1 MKKFVLA
8 GMAVAMLAI
17 PAVAS
22 ADVPRH
28 QTQSGTLTVTLPE
41 YNLVHTFTDV
51 VVNPCEGGSFTGVA
65 GTRNVGG
72 VKETVSGTIKDGQ
85 VAFDA
90 IYTGSDYPSEIGY
103 TWHTIGSG
111 AFGASIPATDST
123 GLNFTVT
130 VTSNLTDSNYKNHGQ
145 YVKAMGGGDDAAHSC
160 IGMPIN
166 SNQSK

>member
-1 MKKFVLA
+1 MKKFILA

-28 QTQSGTLTVTLPE
+28 QMQTGSITVTLPE
-41 YNLVHTFTDV
+41 YNLVHTFTGV
-51 VVNPCEGGSFTGVA
+51 TVNPCEDGKFTGIS

-72 VKETVSGTIKDGQ
+72 VVEEVSGSIKNG
-85 VAFDA
+85 VVEFNA
-90 IYTGSDYPSEIGY
+90 IYTDSNYPSEIGY
-103 TWHTIGSG
+103 NWHT
-111 AFGASIPATDST
+111 T
-123 GLNFTVT
+123 GPDRAI
-130 VTSNLTDSNYKNHGQ
+130 DSNGLAFDVVTDTSGLKDTQYRNHGQ

-166 SNQSK
+166 SNQ

>member
-1 MKKFVLA
+1 MKKLILA

-51 VVNPCEGGSFTGVA
+51 VVNPCDGGKFTGIS

-72 VKETVSGTIKDGQ
+72 VVEEVSGSIKDG
-85 VAFDA
+85 VVEFEA
-90 IYTGSDYPSEIGY
+90 IYTESNYPSEIGY
-103 TWHTIGSG
+103 NWHTTGPG
-111 AFGASIPATDST
+111 RATDST
-123 GLNFTVT
+123 GLDFDV
-130 VTSNLTDSNYKNHGQ
+130 VIDTSGLKGTQYRNHGE

-166 SNQSK
+166 SNQ